1 MQWTNRVGRRLKL
14 RDLHILLSV
23 VQRGSMAKAAAE
35 LAISQPAVSKAI
47 ADMEHA
53 VGHRL
58 LDRSRSG
65 IEPTPYG
72 RVLVNRG
79 IAIFDELK
87 HGMEELEFLADP
99 TGGELRIG
107 STEGVAAGLL
117 PAIIDRFSREYPLVH
132 LDVAQTVMS
141 TLHYREL
148 RDRRIDLLLGRIPTP
163 FTEDDLD
170 VDVIYDDQVAVVASR
185 NSKWARAR
193 RLKLTDLA
201 GEPWVLPPAGTLSGS
216 LVAEFFRAVG
226 AEMPRAPVTTLSIH
240 LYCRL
245 AATARFVTVMPTSVL
260 RFAGRDLPLKILPIK
275 LPVQPRPVGIVTL
288 RYRTLSPIAKVF
300 IESVHRSLRSHGPT
314 KNRIGS
320 ALNPP

>member
-58 LDRSRSG
+58 LDRSRNG

-201 GEPWVLPPAGTLSGS
+201 
-216 LVAEFFRAVG
+216 
-226 AEMPRAPVTTLSIH
+226 
-240 LYCRL
+240 
-245 AATARFVTVMPTSVL
+245 
-260 RFAGRDLPLKILPIK
+260 
-275 LPVQPRPVGIVTL
+275 
-288 RYRTLSPIAKVF
+288 
-300 IESVHRSLRSHGPT
+300 
-314 KNRIGS
+314 
-320 ALNPP
+320 